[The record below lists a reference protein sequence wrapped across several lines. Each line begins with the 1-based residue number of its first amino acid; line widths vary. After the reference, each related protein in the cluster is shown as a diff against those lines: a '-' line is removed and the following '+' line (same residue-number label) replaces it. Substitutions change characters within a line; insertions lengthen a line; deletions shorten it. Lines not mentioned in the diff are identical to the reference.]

1 MKVGWDGKCLLFGE
15 SLQQQYVCNAARCWK
30 EARCALSVRGAAKSK
45 TPRPLP
51 LRYQSTGLD
60 LFSPSYFL
68 SVTFALVLLALHLLT
83 TLSPAE
89 DEPEQTLSYLP
100 WLFHLTF
107 QGSSATPTTNAI
119 IPTLREI
126 VMIKDKRTNRQRHGM
141 YPQQGSRFVSSLW
154 KLKHKRRKD
163 KRSGPANSQTLH
175 NVLSSFRAAA
185 AAEKRWK
192 LTLMQVQARLTAAMP
207 SFRFAEHR

>member
-1 MKVGWDGKCLLFGE
+1 MGWEVSAFWVRACNYSMYVTQQDVGKKPDAHFPYEVRQSPKPPDPFLCDTKVP
-15 SLQQQYVCNAARCWK
+15 
-30 EARCALSVRGAAKSK
+30 ALTCSPHH
-45 TPRPLP
+45 T
-51 LRYQSTGLD
+51 
-60 LFSPSYFL
+60 FSPSL
-68 SVTFALVLLALHLLT
+68 SHWSCFALHLLT

-100 WLFHLTF
+100 GLFHLTF

-154 KLKHKRRKD
+154 KQKHKRRKD
-163 KRSGPANSQTLH
+163 KRSGPANRQTLH

-207 SFRFAEHR
+207 SCRFAEHR